1 MTEPEPQ
8 LLSLDR
14 PARYEIIVPG
24 IVDQKWF
31 QDYNLEEF
39 SAVSDPNDD
48 PWTTVILTVDQ
59 AALHGL
65 LRYLYT
71 LRLPLVSVKWIGSG
85 SAARQVEQQGL

>member
-31 QDYNLEEF
+31 QDYRLEEF
-39 SAVSDPNDD
+39 SIVSDPGGD
-48 PWTTVILTVDQ
+48 PRTTMILTVDQ

-65 LRYLYT
+65 MRYLYT
-71 LRLPLVSVKWIGSG
+71 MRLPLVSVKWIEHRSN
-85 SAARQVEQQGL
+85 QEQGDQS